1 MFTPRGPFLYIGNHE
16 EEEEE
21 EEDPKRSTDPYSSRV
36 KVKM

>member
-16 EEEEE
+16 EEEDE
-21 EEDPKRSTDPYSSRV
+21 EEDPKRPTDPYSSRV

>member
-1 MFTPRGPFLYIGNHE
+1 MFTPRGPFLYIGNH
-16 EEEEE
+16 EEE

>member
-1 MFTPRGPFLYIGNHE
+1 MFTPRGPFLYIGNH
-16 EEEEE
+16 EEEE